1 MSQNNH
7 EHNHVLPLKVY
18 MAVATA
24 LLVLTVITVV
34 VAQFHFGEFNLII
47 AMVVAAVKATL
58 VALYFMHLRYD
69 SRIYSLV
76 FVGSLIFL
84 AIFIGFTMLD
94 TLRRDDIYKEV
105 AHPLQDAKIYHH
117 PNAAG
122 QPSHSTTDST
132 KTSETPAP
140 AGH

>member
-18 MAVATA
+18 MGVATA
-24 LLVLTVITVV
+24 LLVLTIITVV

-47 AMVVAAVKATL
+47 AMAVAAVKATL

-69 SRIYSLV
+69 SRMYAIV
-76 FVGSLIFL
+76 FVGSLMFL
-84 AIFIGFTMLD
+84 AVFIGFTMLD
-94 TLRRDDIYKEV
+94 TMRRGDIYKEV
-105 AHPLQDAKIYHH
+105 AHPLHDAKIYHE
-117 PNAAG
+117 PRPAG
-122 QPSHSTTDST
+122 ESTHSAIDTTHT
-132 KTSETPAP
+132 TEKPAP